1 MEMKKILLWIL
12 IGCALVGCSTPE
24 HKDFFVKSEKIDE
37 ANFEYIGD
45 IIVNKEGYHFLWF
58 IPFASG
64 KPEAAI
70 RLMKE
75 KAIWGFPG
83 ASGVFE
89 LKETEREEV
98 ALFDWTPRV
107 QIEGKVVKRKE

>member
-1 MEMKKILLWIL
+1 MKKFFAFFF
-12 IGCALVGCSTPE
+12 IGLALFGCSTTD

-58 IPFASG
+58 IPFASA
-64 KPEAAI
+64 KEESAI

-75 KAIWGFPG
+75 KALWGFPG
-83 ASGVFE
+83 SAGVFE

-98 ALFDWTPRV
+98 ALFDWTPRL
-107 QIEGKVVKRKE
+107 QIQGKVVKRK

>member
-1 MEMKKILLWIL
+1 MKKTLLCFLVIW
-12 IGCALVGCSTPE
+12 ALVGCSTPE
-24 HKDFFVKSEKIDE
+24 HKNFFIKEEKIDE

-64 KPEAAI
+64 KKESAI

-75 KAIWGFPG
+75 KAVWGFPG
-83 ASGVFE
+83 AAGIFE
-89 LKETEREEV
+89 LRETGREEV
-98 ALFDWTPRV
+98 ALFDWTPLV
-107 QIEGKVVKRKE
+107 KIEGKVVKRKE